1 MRPVHS
7 YLRGSARP
15 LTELYD
21 VALLDL
27 DGVVYVGSEPV
38 RGAPEALA
46 AVRAAGMRLAFVTN
60 NAARPPHVVADHLN
74 RLGIPAKSSEIV
86 TSAQAAARYLAD
98 RLPGGARV
106 LVVGTTGLEQALR
119 ERGLVPVADAYGQ
132 VDAVVQGYSPD
143 MTWGLLA
150 EGAVAI
156 NRGVPWVATN
166 VDPTVPSPRGR
177 LPGNGSLVAALR
189 HATGAEPIV
198 TGKPDPT
205 MHRESVLRSQARR
218 PIVVGDRLD
227 TDIEGANAVGCDS
240 LLVLSGVT
248 APHELLAAPPALRP
262 TYLAE
267 DVGGLLVSHMG
278 PEWVDGGFVCGVWR
292 AASTSVAG
300 GGRRLTLRREGKAG
314 PGDQRDDRGSEKDD
328 PDDARG
334 GRRILDALRALC
346 AASWASDAS
355 GSERSSVRVDA
366 EADDAQSRSAVD
378 AVIERFGLG

>member
-1 MRPVHS
+1 MRPVPR

-27 DGVVYVGSEPV
+27 DGVVYVGPDAV
-38 RGAPEALA
+38 PGAPEALA
-46 AVRAAGMRLAFVTN
+46 AARAAGMRLAFVTN
-60 NAARPPHVVADHLN
+60 NAARPPHVVADHLTE
-74 RLGIPAKSSEIV
+74 LGIAAKAPEIV

-106 LVVGTTGLEQALR
+106 LVLGTTGLEQALQ
-119 ERGLVPVADAYGQ
+119 ERGLIPVSDAEGQ

-143 MTWGLLA
+143 MNWRLLA

-156 NRGVPWVATN
+156 NRRVLWVATN
-166 VDPTVPSPRGR
+166 VDPTVPSPRGP

-189 HATGAEPIV
+189 LATGREPVV

-205 MHRESVLRSQARR
+205 MHRESLLRSEARD

-248 APHELLAAPPALRP
+248 RALEAIEAPPKLRP
-262 TYLAE
+262 TYLGW
-267 DVGGLLVSHMG
+267 DVGALLVAQ
-278 PEWVDGGFVCGVWR
+278 PEPRILDDGAVCGGWQ
-292 AASTSVAG
+292 AARVDSRG
-300 GGRRLTLRREGKAG
+300 HPGLTLRKMAARAVGSSETE
-314 PGDQRDDRGSEKDD
+314 QRASD
-328 PDDARG
+328 
-334 GRRILDALRALC
+334 LDAWRALC
-346 AASWASDAS
+346 AAAWAAHPDSAAT
-355 GSERSSVRVDA
+355 GLRVDQA
-366 EADDAQSRSAVD
+366 GGADHDDDEVA
-378 AVIERFGLG
+378 AVIDRLGLG